1 MHAVVW
7 NGRGPK
13 QTLLVDSRIE
23 IVDLL
28 GIRIRSRTR
37 EDIQSHKSERAV
49 VNFAVTPDKDSGH
62 EAVVGIEKQMT
73 CPPAWF
79 FAGSSAAHVCESHET
94 VEIGDRNGLTRRA
107 WKKQME
113 ERALG
118 SKQLQATRNWLG
130 QMGFFCRMRQWRCGQ
145 TCDG

>member
-1 MHAVVW
+1 
-7 NGRGPK
+7 
-13 QTLLVDSRIE
+13 
-23 IVDLL
+23 
-28 GIRIRSRTR
+28 
-37 EDIQSHKSERAV
+37 
-49 VNFAVTPDKDSGH
+49 DSGH

-113 ERALG
+113 ERALV
-118 SKQLQATRNWLG
+118 QAIASHPELAWANGILLPHAPVEGRPSLRWLDRSP
-130 QMGFFCRMRQWRCGQ
+130 QPSCRERLVSTVRVLRSGNGLCRLADFPGWFLE
-145 TCDG
+145 TID